1 MKNTMRPGLAA
12 IAALA
17 LLLPTEAALAAAPGR
32 GNDDTQA
39 AANIRAL
46 LQNDP
51 VIPTVAPRGAD
62 VTIVLFSDYQCPY
75 CKQIHPVIQQLLRE
89 DRKVKV
95 VYRDWPIFGAGSV
108 EAARTAIAANYQ
120 GRHAAFNDAMMQTPG
135 RITSQGV
142 RAAADRAGIDWNR
155 LQGDLAIHAKDIDA
169 AITRT
174 NLYATVMGLKGTPG
188 ILVGPYLIPGAV
200 DIANLR
206 RVVARARTNPTGA

>member
-1 MKNTMRPGLAA
+1 MKKTMRAGLMT

-17 LLLPTEAALAAAPGR
+17 LFLPTGAVLAAAPAH

-51 VIPTVAPRGAD
+51 VVPTVAPRGAD

-89 DRKVKV
+89 DRKVKI
-95 VYRDWPIFGAGSV
+95 VYRDWPIFGAGSL

-169 AITRT
+169 AINRT

-206 RVVARARTNPTGA
+206 RVVARARANPTGA

>member
-1 MKNTMRPGLAA
+1 MKKTMRAGLIT

-17 LLLPTEAALAAAPGR
+17 LFLPTGAVLAAAPAR

-51 VIPTVAPRGAD
+51 VVPTVAPRGAD

-89 DRKVKV
+89 DRKVKI
-95 VYRDWPIFGAGSV
+95 VYRDWPIFGAGSL

-169 AITRT
+169 AINRT

-206 RVVARARTNPTGA
+206 RVVARARANPTGA